1 MNIKTVAHPSEILYD
16 LVLEAPKDLLQ
27 ISNYELFKD
36 IILNKKDLT
45 EQSCEFLA
53 KVFQTSKEYWMNM
66 QAQWDEVNSIL
77 SADKPCPDMSEE
89 AQTEYDAF
97 TYVLNTSG
105 VSRIHL
111 KPSSQEFEAQN
122 LYVMTEQA
130 YKYLL
135 SKCTEDEAWDLGW
148 LGYSEKHA
156 TKVDMN
162 PKLKSHLSTLKLRN
176 LSLSATHV
184 GGLST
189 LYQNI
194 KDEWYYLCTT
204 DIEWK
209 KSVINSEKI
218 LSTLRVKM

>member
-1 MNIKTVAHPSEILYD
+1 MNKSELP
-16 LVLEAPKDLLQ
+16 LEDMSIQASTLLQ
-27 ISNYELFKD
+27 AAILTLNEGTPTKVLTQHSDTQSSNVYML
-36 IILNKKDLT
+36 
-45 EQSCEFLA
+45 
-53 KVFQTSKEYWMNM
+53 
-66 QAQWDEVNSIL
+66 
-77 SADKPCPDMSEE
+77 
-89 AQTEYDAF
+89 
-97 TYVLNTSG
+97 
-105 VSRIHL
+105 
-111 KPSSQEFEAQN
+111 
-122 LYVMTEQA
+122 TEQA

-148 LGYSEKHA
+148 LGCSEKHA